1 MDQSF
6 KPAQRDD
13 VASVLALLV
22 DRADAAGLA
31 LDLVEGDE
39 EADEALDRAIKK
51 GETDFFE

>member
-6 KPAQRDD
+6 NFAQRDD

-51 GETDFFE
+51 VETDFFE